1 MAFADKPASFTMQR
15 LLLALIALYRQAV
28 SPFLPG
34 CCRFV
39 PSCSEYAREA
49 VLRFGWVRGSL
60 LAAWR
65 LLRCHPL
72 CKPGF
77 DPVPETLSWRI
88 FFAPRARPA
97 AK

>member
-1 MAFADKPASFTMQR
+1 MQR
-15 LLLALIALYRQAV
+15 FLLALLAVYRRLI
-28 SPFLPG
+28 SPLLPG

-39 PSCSEYAREA
+39 PTCSEYAREA
-49 VLRFGWVRGSL
+49 VLRFGPVNGSL

-65 LLRCHPL
+65 LLRCQPL

-77 DPVPETLSWRI
+77 DPVPETLSWRV
-88 FFAPRARPA
+88 FFTRRRERLA

>member
-1 MAFADKPASFTMQR
+1 MQR
-15 LLLALIALYRQAV
+15 LLIALIALYKRAI
-28 SPFLPG
+28 SPLLPG

-49 VLRFGWVRGSL
+49 VLRFGPLNGSL

-65 LLRCHPL
+65 LLRCQPL
-72 CKPGF
+72 CRPGF
-77 DPVPETLSWRI
+77 DPVPETLSWRAL
-88 FFAPRARPA
+88 FTRSRARLA